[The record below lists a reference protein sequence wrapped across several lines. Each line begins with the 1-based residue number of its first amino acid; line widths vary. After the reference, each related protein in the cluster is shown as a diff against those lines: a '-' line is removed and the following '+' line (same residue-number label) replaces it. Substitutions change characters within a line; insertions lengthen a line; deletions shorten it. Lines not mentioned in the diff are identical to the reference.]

1 MGCAPSKDQ
10 IVRGQLLA
18 PLGGCCGGD
27 ASQVPP
33 AQRIVGTYVLD
44 TALNQDC
51 CCAESPSS
59 AIPCACAAPRNQFV
73 VPYPCHCC
81 GADCCCCPNS
91 PAGPEW
97 AAAMAGGF
105 GQLLDELARAV
116 LATAAT
122 HEDGVSRL
130 ALLGRARQA
139 SAAPWAARANAFL
152 ARYGLCCA
160 VFNFIQE
167 KRDDKGNKYGE
178 MLLCAVQV
186 YGGTQLPAIV
196 APRAAGAVEG
206 LAGPQQAYG
215 SGGGGGAGM
224 VVLVAPQGYGQPYA
238 QQPYAQQPYAQQLYT
253 QQQYQPQQYQPQAAT
268 MSGAPKQALPMGYER
283 S

>member
-1 MGCAPSKDQ
+1 M
-10 IVRGQLLA
+10 RGQLLA

-130 ALLGRARQA
+130 AEALAPATETNDFDDHYLCGSHDATEGEVIKKKLAIAAVSWMAPKSLRNSMESWRAGGLLDVVDERMLFQNRGDVENDAG
-139 SAAPWAARANAFL
+139 ARADAEAEAAL
-152 ARYGLCCA
+152 AREFGL
-160 VFNFIQE
+160 
-167 KRDDKGNKYGE
+167 DLYS
-178 MLLCAVQV
+178 
-186 YGGTQLPAIV
+186 T
-196 APRAAGAVEG
+196 
-206 LAGPQQAYG
+206 
-215 SGGGGGAGM
+215 GAGDFGGNVM
-224 VVLVAPQGYGQPYA
+224 AG
-238 QQPYAQQPYAQQLYT
+238 
-253 QQQYQPQQYQPQAAT
+253 
-268 MSGAPKQALPMGYER
+268 E
-283 S
+283 